1 MKQAQTH
8 SSTTVKRA
16 HGILVGASNENLGL
30 RHREARAWHPLRS
43 FQRAVRDRHILPNP
57 AQPMNLPTGCLGC
70 SPGCL
75 WCSCIRFA
83 AAGLLVVLPLAP
95 CLQGFVE
102 DTAAS
107 GAGERLHLPT
117 DRIAAEQWI
126 RHATQL
132 ACFDGIGAPL
142 GTVENNNL
150 CSRGDVEPGFDDGV
164 IPNKDANSGVRAE
177 QRALT
182 NAHALSSAARQRAH
196 DGCPPTDIR
205 ANTDD
210 NSL

>member
-83 AAGLLVVLPLAP
+83 AAGLLV
-95 CLQGFVE
+95 
-102 DTAAS
+102 
-107 GAGERLHLPT
+107 
-117 DRIAAEQWI
+117 
-126 RHATQL
+126 
-132 ACFDGIGAPL
+132 GAPL

-164 IPNKDANSGVRAE
+164 IANRDANSGVRAE

-182 NAHALSSAARQRAH
+182 NAHALSPAARQRAH